1 MCILQVNQIVVEAWL
16 TMTMTVL
23 FEYSS
28 NTIAL
33 NWIVLSSWIL
43 GPAARKS
50 AARYAT
56 IYGWCEYYK
65 SSVSEYE
72 KRSSHTHYLFV
83 WISAWKFDPNPDLEG
98 AKLLRNQ
105 TALSR

>member
-16 TMTMTVL
+16 TMTMTSL
-23 FEYSS
+23 FDYSS

-50 AARYAT
+50 AAQYAT
-56 IYGWCEYYK
+56 TYAWCEYYK
-65 SSVSEYE
+65 SSECPSSKNAVPTLIIFTYE
-72 KRSSHTHYLFV
+72 FQPESLT
-83 WISAWKFDPNPDLEG
+83 
-98 AKLLRNQ
+98 Q
-105 TALSR
+105 TLT